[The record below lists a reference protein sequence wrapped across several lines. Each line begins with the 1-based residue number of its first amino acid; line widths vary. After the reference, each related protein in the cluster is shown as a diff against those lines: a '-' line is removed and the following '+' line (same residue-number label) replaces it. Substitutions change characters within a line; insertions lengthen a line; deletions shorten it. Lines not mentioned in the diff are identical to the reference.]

1 MNQQSRKLDMGIY
14 FSIPTAWNLKI
25 SNKEAKDRPALE
37 QLTVKHPVFFLE
49 KVTANNFIPIG
60 QTI

>member
-1 MNQQSRKLDMGIY
+1 MEIY

-25 SNKEAKDRPALE
+25 SNKEARPDPAPE
-37 QLTVKHPVFFLE
+37 ELTVKHPVLFLE

>member
-1 MNQQSRKLDMGIY
+1 MEIY
-14 FSIPTAWNLKI
+14 CSMPTTLNLKI
-25 SNKEAKDRPALE
+25 SNKEARTYPAPE
-37 QLTVKHPVFFLE
+37 ELTVKHPVFFLE